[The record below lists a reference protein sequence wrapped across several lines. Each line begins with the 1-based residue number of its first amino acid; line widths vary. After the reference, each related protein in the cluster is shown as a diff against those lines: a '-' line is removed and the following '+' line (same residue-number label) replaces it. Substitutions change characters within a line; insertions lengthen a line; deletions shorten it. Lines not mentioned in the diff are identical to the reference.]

1 MLDER
6 IYEAIWSPSTWLH
19 QKQLID
25 DFVIYTVM
33 SEICSEEGVEFIFNI
48 RQCFKN
54 FMLENMP
61 PLEVSR
67 DPAMNELQNQFK
79 LNSSQT
85 PHQQHMSLLA

>member
-1 MLDER
+1 MITEDRLLDER

-25 DFVIYTVM
+25 DFVIFTVM
-33 SEICSEEGVEFIFNI
+33 SEICQEEEVEFIFNI

-67 DPAMNELQNQFK
+67 DSAFNEIQNSYKQT
-79 LNSSQT
+79 SGQT
-85 PHQQHMSLLA
+85 PH